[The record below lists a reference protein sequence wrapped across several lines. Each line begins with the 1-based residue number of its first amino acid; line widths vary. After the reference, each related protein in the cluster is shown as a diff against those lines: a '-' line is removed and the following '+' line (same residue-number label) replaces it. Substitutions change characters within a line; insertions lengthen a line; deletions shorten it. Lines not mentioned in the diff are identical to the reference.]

1 MIPQILQEDLSSS
14 RYQSLWRQSTRK
26 NRSDWSALS
35 KAIQSQQLAG
45 ECFGYLT
52 KRVCARA
59 SLNCLISLHRLINGK
74 ELTAKDGV
82 QIEKDVNNNK
92 YVLTIPKANPAV
104 HAGVVTIKA
113 TNSIGTVQH
122 ELNLNIFDA
131 PKLST
136 KLENAS
142 VNEGQDAEFVA
153 KFISNPA
160 PSKIIWLKNETEEV
174 VASETISIA
183 STEDT
188 VTLKL
193 IGCKST
199 DSGSVYQVKI
209 INQLGEVI
217 SNKATLNVSCG
228 PVFVVDP
235 ADQKVL
241 KDKEAKFECVVKSNP
256 KPNVIWLLNGKELTN
271 RDGVRVEKDAAKD
284 KYTLVL
290 PKVTQAQIGT
300 ITAKAT
306 NEFGSA
312 EKSCQLDVLDSP
324 KLNSKLEN
332 VTVNEGETAR
342 FVLKISGK
350 PRPTVKWF
358 KDDVEL
364 TADELIEMADVNE
377 EEVSLTIKA
386 CKSPEHMG
394 NYSAK
399 IFNEFGEAVT
409 NKAVLTVNREYFQPS
424 VLLPRRKRI
433 ILTRILL
440 VLSPNRRSKVRYPT
454 KRHDRYSRPT
464 SQVRVFG

>member
-1 MIPQILQEDLSSS
+1 MHRRRKSQTNSQLVSFWAFCSKLKLGLIILH
-14 RYQSLWRQSTRK
+14 
-26 NRSDWSALS
+26 ACS
-35 KAIQSQQLAG
+35 KL
-45 ECFGYLT
+45 ECN
-52 KRVCARA
+52 VNA
-59 SLNCLISLHRLINGK
+59 LISFKRLINGK

-113 TNSIGTVQH
+113 SNAIGTVQH
-122 ELNLNIFDA
+122 ELNLNILDA
-131 PKLST
+131 PKLT
-136 KLENAS
+136 AKLENAS

-174 VASETISIA
+174 IASETIVITN
-183 STEDT
+183 TEDT

-209 INQLGEVI
+209 INQLGEAI

-271 RDGVRVEKDAAKD
+271 RDGVRVEKDAVKD

-332 VTVNEGETAR
+332 ITVNEGETAK

-364 TADELIEMADVNE
+364 TADELIEMADVSE

-399 IFNEFGEAVT
+399 ILNEFGEAVT
-409 NKAVLTVNREYFQPS
+409 NKALLTVNR
-424 VLLPRRKRI
+424 
-433 ILTRILL
+433 
-440 VLSPNRRSKVRYPT
+440 
-454 KRHDRYSRPT
+454 
-464 SQVRVFG
+464 

>member
-1 MIPQILQEDLSSS
+1 MLATASLSS
-14 RYQSLWRQSTRK
+14 
-26 NRSDWSALS
+26 
-35 KAIQSQQLAG
+35 
-45 ECFGYLT
+45 
-52 KRVCARA
+52 
-59 SLNCLISLHRLINGK
+59 LILFNRLINGK

-113 TNSIGTVQH
+113 SNSIGTVQH
-122 ELNLNIFDA
+122 ELSLNILDA
-131 PKLST
+131 PKLT
-136 KLENAS
+136 AKLENAS

-160 PSKIIWLKNETEEV
+160 PSNIIWLKNETEEV
-174 VASETISIA
+174 IANETIVITN
-183 STEDT
+183 TEDT
-188 VTLKL
+188 VSLKL

-209 INQLGEVI
+209 INQLGEAV

-228 PVFVVDP
+228 PVFVVEP
-235 ADQKVL
+235 TDQKVL

-332 VTVNEGETAR
+332 ITVNEGEPAK
-342 FVLKISGK
+342 FILKISGK

-364 TADELIEMADVNE
+364 TADELIEMADVSE

-399 IFNEFGEAVT
+399 ISNEFGEAVT
-409 NKAVLTVNREYFQPS
+409 NKAVLTVNR
-424 VLLPRRKRI
+424 
-433 ILTRILL
+433 
-440 VLSPNRRSKVRYPT
+440 
-454 KRHDRYSRPT
+454 
-464 SQVRVFG
+464 